1 MGNQNSNEFIE
12 RAKEAVEIS
21 FNSQHAYA
29 IGLGEDQEIKQE
41 DLYVVWFAKT
51 LQNWKALVS
60 TDALKGV
67 YWEVT
72 YNGDKGE
79 AYVDEYQKS
88 YNSTYVFTS

>member
-1 MGNQNSNEFIE
+1 MEKKNSNQFIE
-12 RAKEAVEIS
+12 RAKEAVQIS

-29 IGLGEDQEIKQE
+29 IGNGEATPISAE

-72 YNGDKGE
+72 FNGDKGE
-79 AYVDEYQKS
+79 AYVDEYQKK